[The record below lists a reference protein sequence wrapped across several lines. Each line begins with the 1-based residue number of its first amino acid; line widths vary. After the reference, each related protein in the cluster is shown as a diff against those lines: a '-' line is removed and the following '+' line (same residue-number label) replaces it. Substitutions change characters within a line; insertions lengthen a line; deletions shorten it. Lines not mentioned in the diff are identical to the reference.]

1 MGGKWV
7 CLTNKGLLCF
17 SVFSTLLILQTLF
30 PDKITE
36 NPDIVKTREV
46 RKAEGFEFES
56 GDLVFELAKVLLII
70 CKLVI

>member
-1 MGGKWV
+1 M
-7 CLTNKGLLCF
+7 
-17 SVFSTLLILQTLF
+17 QTLF

-46 RKAEGFEFES
+46 RKAEGFEFEI

-70 CKLVI
+70 CKLGLFLRSYSSPEFCWALRPQPPAQG